1 MHYFQIYR
9 DGQYRNLLMTFPTIP
24 VTYDSVDSRPDTITV
39 GTKQYKY
46 FDGYGMRIRYPST
59 LSGNPPFSSARNRF
73 PNETTLYFKNG
84 VSVSVQ
90 ESNDFG
96 SSHQNRIAFQTLRFQ
111 NRTISGGQAYTS
123 SSLIHLYAIEL
134 EYQNS
139 TYIGFM
145 QPIEGLDP
153 STIIPIF
160 IAEVG
165 FWQDAL
171 QEAYDYGG
179 TDDPDGGHGSGSY
192 GHTGVSDTVAPLGLM
207 PTGGRGLHYYKIDGP
222 AYQSLQGFL
231 WGDTGT
237 LAKSL
242 WAKFVNKTHTPVSC
256 VVGCFALPQ
265 IFAPAGSG
273 SSPIQLA
280 GVQLSP
286 ISGTCVPFSPACV
299 DKEYTFAPQAG
310 AYKNFADYT
319 HTTCK
324 LYVPFCGSIPI
335 PMELA
340 LNRTILIRYRVDQ
353 ANGNLCAAIFAG
365 DCIVG
370 ELSGNCAYQIP
381 VSGGDTGA
389 LEVLGATVTGL
400 VQISTGDFRG
410 ALQSG
415 AEALTAQ
422 HTTQLINGDLS
433 GNVSYC
439 SLRKPYIEYTRNAT
453 TYTGAY
459 DTVNGIPARIGG
471 TLQSFAGGYGEF
483 DIELVSENF
492 PGATA
497 QELEEIATLL
507 RGGVFV

>member
-1 MHYFQIYR
+1 MAYLKLFQDAACEVPFAAIPSVKIEPTWYQTNPQR
-9 DGQYRNLLMTFPTIP
+9 RMINGKEYLCMNNVFIMAPFDPSGQ
-24 VTYDSVDSRPDTITV
+24 
-39 GTKQYKY
+39 
-46 FDGYGMRIRYPST
+46 
-59 LSGNPPFSSARNRF
+59 NPPFTSNRDRWRSGKWFYTESHIRFTITETNVVGANCAVGDVYANNTRLTTSGSGSQVQQDAYCAWYFFEFEKDGVTYYMIPGFMRF
-73 PNETTLYFKNG
+73 PRQDTTIYCMFAAEK
-84 VSVSVQ
+84 SFW
-90 ESNDFG
+90 ESDF
-96 SSHQNRIAFQTLRFQ
+96 
-111 NRTISGGQAYTS
+111 
-123 SSLIHLYAIEL
+123 
-134 EYQNS
+134 
-139 TYIGFM
+139 
-145 QPIEGLDP
+145 QPP
-153 STIIPIF
+153 
-160 IAEVG
+160 
-165 FWQDAL
+165 
-171 QEAYDYGG
+171 YDYGG
-179 TDDPDGGHGSGSY
+179 ADDPDGGHGSGSY
-192 GHTGVSDTVAPLGLM
+192 GHTGVSDSVAPLGLM

-299 DKEYTFAPQAG
+299 DKEYSFPPQAG

-319 HTTCK
+319 HTTCR

-365 DCIVG
+365 DCVVG

-453 TYTGAY
+453 TYTEAY
-459 DTVNGIPARIGG
+459 DTVNGIPARVGG
-471 TLQSFAGGYGEF
+471 TLQSFSGGYGEF
-483 DIELVSENF
+483 DIELASENF

-497 QELEEIATLL
+497 QELEEITTLL

>member
-1 MHYFQIYR
+1 MYLALYR
-9 DGQYRNLLMTFPTIP
+9 DSAYQNLFFSFPALHMTYSSHSGGSPRTFTYGGKSYR
-24 VTYDSVDSRPDTITV
+24 
-39 GTKQYKY
+39 Y
-46 FDGYGMRIRYPST
+46 FDGSNYRFYDAQIQNAAATFDNR
-59 LSGNPPFSSARNRF
+59 RNRV
-73 PNETTLYFKNG
+73 PHPVNMYFKNG
-84 VSVSVQ
+84 LMAEIKESTDSVDMGGALRYWTIGGQ
-90 ESNDFG
+90 
-96 SSHQNRIAFQTLRFQ
+96 RIADGDAQSTSD
-111 NRTISGGQAYTS
+111 TSYTCS
-123 SSLIHLYAIEL
+123 CCVEFEYAGV
-134 EYQNS
+134 
-139 TYIGFM
+139 TYIGFSGWTYNEPWYSSM
-145 QPIEGLDP
+145 RPICCVEKSFWEDAIQPP
-153 STIIPIF
+153 
-160 IAEVG
+160 
-165 FWQDAL
+165 
-171 QEAYDYGG
+171 YDYGG
-179 TDDPDGGHGSGSY
+179 KDDPDGGHGSGSY

-265 IFAPAGSG
+265 LFAPAGSG

-299 DKEYTFAPQAG
+299 DREFSFSPQEG

-340 LNRTILIRYRVDQ
+340 LNRTIRIRYRVDQ

-365 DCIVG
+365 DCVVG

-453 TYTGAY
+453 TYT
-459 DTVNGIPARIGG
+459 DTYNDVTGIPARVGG
-471 TLQSFAGGYGEF
+471 TLQSFSGGYGEF
-483 DIELVSENF
+483 DIELASEDF

-497 QELEEIATLL
+497 QELEEITSLL
-507 RGGVFV
+507 RGGVYV

>member
-1 MHYFQIYR
+1 MYLALYR
-9 DGQYRNLLMTFPTIP
+9 DSAYQNLFFSFPALHMTYSSHYGGNPRTFTYSGKSYR
-24 VTYDSVDSRPDTITV
+24 
-39 GTKQYKY
+39 Y
-46 FDGYGMRIRYPST
+46 FDDSGYRFYDAHIPNAAATFDNR
-59 LSGNPPFSSARNRF
+59 RNRV
-73 PNETTLYFKNG
+73 PHPTNMYFKNG
-84 VSVSVQ
+84 LRVEVK
-90 ESNDFG
+90 ESTD
-96 SSHQNRIAFQTLRFQ
+96 TDD
-111 NRTISGGQAYTS
+111 SGGGLRYWTIGGQQITSGSAQSTGATSYTCS
-123 SSLIHLYAIEL
+123 SCVEFEYAGVK
-134 EYQNS
+134 
-139 TYIGFM
+139 YIGFSEWTYNE
-145 QPIEGLDP
+145 PWNTLF
-153 STIIPIF
+153 TPIF
-160 IAEVG
+160 CVEES
-165 FWQDAL
+165 FWKDAI
-171 QEAYDYGG
+171 QPPYDYGG
-179 TDDPDGGHGSGSY
+179 KDDPDGGHGSGSY
-192 GHTGVSDTVAPLGLM
+192 GHTGVTDTPAPLGLM

-231 WGDTGT
+231 WGETGT

-265 IFAPAGSG
+265 LFAPAGSG

-299 DKEYTFAPQAG
+299 DKEFSFSPQAG

-319 HTTCK
+319 HTSCK

-340 LNRTILIRYRVDQ
+340 LNRTIKIRYRVDQ

-365 DCIVG
+365 DCVVG

-400 VQISTGDFRG
+400 VQISTGDIKG

-415 AEALTAQ
+415 AEALSAQ
-422 HTTQLINGDLS
+422 HTTHLINGDLS

-453 TYTGAY
+453 TYTEY
-459 DTVNGIPARIGG
+459 YNDVLGIPARVGG
-471 TLQSFAGGYGEF
+471 TLQSFSGGYGQFEIMEK
-483 DIELVSENF
+483 DINIPE
-492 PGATA
+492 ATA
-497 QELEEIATLL
+497 AEKEEIASLL
-507 RGGVFV
+507 RGGVIV

>member
-1 MHYFQIYR
+1 MAYLKLFQDAACEVPFAAIPSIKVHPTWWQKTPQTRTINGRQYLCFNNGAITCPDFVPTGRNPVFLSTRDRWHSGKWFYTESHIRFTVTETAVIGADCSIGDVYANQQVVTSGGASTQVQQDTYCAWYFLEFER
-9 DGQYRNLLMTFPTIP
+9 DG
-24 VTYDSVDSRPDTITV
+24 VTYYAIPAFR
-39 GTKQYKY
+39 
-46 FDGYGMRIRYPST
+46 
-59 LSGNPPFSSARNRF
+59 RF
-73 PNETTLYFKNG
+73 PEPY
-84 VSVSVQ
+84 
-90 ESNDFG
+90 NDFYIMFAAEKSFWEG
-96 SSHQNRIAFQTLRFQ
+96 DFQ
-111 NRTISGGQAYTS
+111 
-123 SSLIHLYAIEL
+123 
-134 EYQNS
+134 
-139 TYIGFM
+139 
-145 QPIEGLDP
+145 PP
-153 STIIPIF
+153 
-160 IAEVG
+160 
-165 FWQDAL
+165 
-171 QEAYDYGG
+171 YDYGG
-179 TDDPDGGHGSGSY
+179 ADDPDGGHGSGSY
-192 GHTGVSDTVAPLGLM
+192 GHTGVSDSVAPLGLM

-242 WAKFVNKTHTPVSC
+242 WAKFTNKTHTPVSC

-286 ISGTCVPFSPACV
+286 ISGTCVPFSPVCV
-299 DKEYTFAPQAG
+299 DKEYTFSPQAG

-340 LNRTILIRYRVDQ
+340 LNRTIKIRYRVDQ

-365 DCIVG
+365 DCVVG

-381 VSGGDTGA
+381 VSSGDTGA

-453 TYTGAY
+453 TYTEAY
-459 DTVNGIPARIGG
+459 DTVNGIPARVGG
-471 TLQSFAGGYGEF
+471 TLQSFSGGYGEF
-483 DIELVSENF
+483 DIELASENF
-492 PGATA
+492 PGATE
-497 QELEEIATLL
+497 QELEEIANLL